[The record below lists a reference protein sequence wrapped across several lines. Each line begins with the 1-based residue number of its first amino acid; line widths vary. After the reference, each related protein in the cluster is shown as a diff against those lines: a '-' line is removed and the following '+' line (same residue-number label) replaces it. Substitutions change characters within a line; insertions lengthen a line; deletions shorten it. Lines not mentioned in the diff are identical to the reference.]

1 MTKVDVRCI
10 YIYSDCIPIKVN
22 ITMSDDYSPEEE
34 EFDYAALA
42 GYDGNSAD
50 SDEYDGTTYII
61 FY

>member
-1 MTKVDVRCI
+1 
-10 YIYSDCIPIKVN
+10 
-22 ITMSDDYSPEEE
+22 MSDDYSPEEE